1 METAT
6 GGRMVTLAEAD
17 LEESATEVAVTLTCA
32 GFGTEPGA
40 AYKPLDETV
49 PHAAP
54 EQPVPLTVQ
63 VTSVF
68 VVFTTVAVNCC
79 VLLATIWALVG
90 EMLTAMGG
98 RMVIVAEPD
107 FSGFATDVAV
117 TVTTAGFGTEAGA
130 LYTPDD
136 VMMPHAA
143 SEQPLP
149 DKLQLT
155 AVLVAPVTV
164 AVNNC
169 CWLTTM
175 LVAAGETETAALSA
189 VPTKTLALADTLRSA
204 RDVAV
209 TTTIGGVGAV

>member
-1 METAT
+1 RPLDETVPHEAPEQPLPATLQVTAVFVVLVTLAANCCVLVATTCALVGEMVTAT

-54 EQPVPLTVQ
+54 EQPVPLTAQ
-63 VTSVF
+63 VTAVF

-79 VLLATIWALVG
+79 VLPATIWAVVG

-117 TVTTAGFGTEAGA
+117 TVTTAGFGTEG
-130 LYTPDD
+130 
-136 VMMPHAA
+136 
-143 SEQPLP
+143 
-149 DKLQLT
+149 
-155 AVLVAPVTV
+155 
-164 AVNNC
+164 
-169 CWLTTM
+169 
-175 LVAAGETETAALSA
+175 
-189 VPTKTLALADTLRSA
+189 
-204 RDVAV
+204 
-209 TTTIGGVGAV
+209 